1 MTMNR
6 LFFVILLMALVS
18 NCEKKNLKQEEAE
31 VDKNNQKN
39 SVALTNDIE
48 KGRTVYFANCV
59 SCHNRNP
66 KKPGSI
72 GPELYGVPIY
82 VLTQKIISGTYPENY
97 RPKKHSKIMP
107 LMPHL
112 NNKITNLHA
121 FINSSS
127 TLHLPTFVFFGF
139 KIFHLF
145 VPFFNVS
152 SLSFTVLND

>member
-48 KGRTVYFANCV
+48 KGRMVYFANCV
-59 SCHNRNP
+59 SCHNNNP

-72 GPELYGVPIY
+72 GPVVYGVPID
-82 VLTQKIISGTYPENY
+82 VLTQKIVSGKYPENY
-97 RPKKHSKIMP
+97 RPKMTSKIMP

-112 NNKITNLHA
+112 NSEILNLYA
-121 FINSSS
+121 FINS
-127 TLHLPTFVFFGF
+127 F
-139 KIFHLF
+139 
-145 VPFFNVS
+145 
-152 SLSFTVLND
+152 